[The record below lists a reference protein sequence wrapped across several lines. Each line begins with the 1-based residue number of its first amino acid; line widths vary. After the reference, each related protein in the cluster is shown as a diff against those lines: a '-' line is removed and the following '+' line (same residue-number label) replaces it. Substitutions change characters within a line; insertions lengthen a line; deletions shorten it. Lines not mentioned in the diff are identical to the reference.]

1 VAFVN
6 GVKQTT
12 KTDNASGVKNSI
24 RVNHGEKSSHATKQL
39 LFIPTALTDQE
50 AIDLTTI

>member
-1 VAFVN
+1 MAFVN

-24 RVNHGEKSSHATKQL
+24 RVNHGEQSSHATKQL
-39 LFIPTALTDQE
+39 LFFPTALTDAE
-50 AIDLTTI
+50 CIDLTTL